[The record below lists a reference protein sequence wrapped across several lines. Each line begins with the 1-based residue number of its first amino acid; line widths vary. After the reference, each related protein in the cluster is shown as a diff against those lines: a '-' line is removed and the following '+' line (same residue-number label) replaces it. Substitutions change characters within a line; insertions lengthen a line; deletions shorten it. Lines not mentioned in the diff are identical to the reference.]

1 MPNRTNAQPS
11 LGIRLIIAQTLDLV
25 VEVDDPCILVRTPE
39 GRFRVTYRKSPG
51 SRQLVLDSEWGS
63 DGAQSASALAK
74 FRIRAW
80 RLAND
85 TASELGWFEQV

>member
-11 LGIRLIIAQTLDLV
+11 LGIRLVVTQTLDLA
-25 VEVDDPCILVRTPE
+25 VEVAGPCILVRTPE
-39 GRFRVTYRKSPG
+39 GNFRVTYRKSPDG
-51 SRQLVLDSEWGS
+51 RQLALDSEWGS
-63 DGAQSASALAK
+63 DGKQSASTLAK